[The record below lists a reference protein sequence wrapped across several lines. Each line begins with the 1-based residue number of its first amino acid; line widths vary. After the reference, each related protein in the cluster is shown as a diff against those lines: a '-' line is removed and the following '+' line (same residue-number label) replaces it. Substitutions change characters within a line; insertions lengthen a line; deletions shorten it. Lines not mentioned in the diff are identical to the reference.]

1 MPVVVGSGIAVRRNE
16 APTPLLF
23 DFDSLG
29 KSCAAGADCIP
40 GLPGLRHWKGS
51 FGGQKSDL
59 DFVAISFGFVVSD
72 LDFVA
77 PGLDFV
83 AARLEFIARPR
94 PLQAQNPRRPGGYAR
109 W

>member
-1 MPVVVGSGIAVRRNE
+1 VPAVVGSGIAVRRNE

-29 KSCAAGADCIP
+29 KSRAAGAGACIP

-94 PLQAQNPRRPGGYAR
+94 PLKRKPPVD
-109 W
+109 